1 MNKPTARFFSA
12 CLSLG
17 YDDDAI
23 RIAQAL
29 VVAEGTTKDDNMGF
43 GRERRWGA
51 LRRISPELTDALE
64 YTKCDIVY
72 VHEIGRSDIRR
83 ARAAWE
89 KGLKEGPQQ
98 AWIAFL
104 TDMEEKKA
112 YEIIRVFARDSL
124 TDEVDKA
131 TAGMPLPR
139 DTREAIVRGGMGE

>member
-29 VVAEGTTKDDNMGF
+29 VASEGKMKGDDMGF
-43 GRERRWGA
+43 GRDRRWNA
-51 LRRISPELTDALE
+51 LHKIAPSLAQSLE

-72 VHEIGRSDIRR
+72 VHEFSKGDIRR
-83 ARAAWE
+83 ARAAWQE
-89 KGLKEGPQQ
+89 GLKAGPKQ
-98 AWIAFL
+98 AWISFL

-112 YEIIRVFARDSL
+112 YEIIRVYAQDHL

-131 TAGMPLPR
+131 TAGIPLPR
-139 DTREAIVRGGMGE
+139 DAREALARGGMGE